1 MSFCRW
7 SSDDFRCDVY
17 AYKSDAGFIVHVAKS
32 MVLGDIPRVPF
43 ILDVENDVFL
53 KAYKAQHEFLETAER
68 KNIGLP
74 HDGET
79 FQYDSLPEMLGGLRD
94 LKNKGYRIPDWVFK
108 EILREITE
116 GMT

>member
-7 SSDDFRCDVY
+7 SSDDFRCDIY
-17 AYKSDAGFIVHVAKS
+17 AYESEAGFIVHVAS
-32 MVLGDIPRVPF
+32 SRYLGDIPRVPF
-43 ILDVENDVFL
+43 ILDVSNEEFI
-53 KAYKAQHEFLETAER
+53 KAYNAQHEFLKTA
-68 KNIGLP
+68 KQQKIGLE

-94 LKNKGYRIPDWVFK
+94 LKNKGYRIPDWTFK

-116 GMT
+116 GVL